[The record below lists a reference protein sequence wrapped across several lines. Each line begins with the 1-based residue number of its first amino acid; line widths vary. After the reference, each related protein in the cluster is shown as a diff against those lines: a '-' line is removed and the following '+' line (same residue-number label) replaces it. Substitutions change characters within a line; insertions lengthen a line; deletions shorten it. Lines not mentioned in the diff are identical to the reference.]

1 MNSALI
7 SSFELLVKPIAPPSA
22 PVNRK
27 VIQAYFLMISNLTD
41 ASAGDVTFALKF
53 TVNGTPLMS
62 DKLVTIFD
70 GGLGNNFGTLN
81 NAGTTEDYTI
91 PAGYTGL
98 FILQPR
104 DVSPAAP
111 NLEIRGV
118 AEIMLLPT
126 SEASPAQLMLSPQQR
141 GTFLSA
147 DSTITDL
154 DQQSY
159 SLPTPDGKHV
169 FELTK

>member
-7 SSFELLVKPIAPPSA
+7 SSFELLFKPIAPASA

-27 VIQAYFLMISNLTD
+27 AIQAYFLMISNLND
-41 ASAGDVTFALKF
+41 AKAGDVTFCLKF

-62 DKLVTIFD
+62 NKLVTIFD
-70 GGLGNNFGTLN
+70 VGIGNNFGTLN
-81 NAGTTEDYTI
+81 EGVTEDYTI

-104 DVSPAAP
+104 DLSPTAP
-111 NLEIRGV
+111 DLEMRGFT
-118 AEIMLLPT
+118 EIMLLPT
-126 SEASPAQLMLSPQQR
+126 SEASTAKLLLTPQQR

-159 SLPTPDGKHV
+159 GLPTPDGNYL